1 MATPAIQT
9 LITDAQQVLNLK
21 SLSEIR
27 ATLTAVLAN
36 ANVGTP
42 LNPNLTTQ
50 QLWDEFY
57 EIVRQSPTD
66 IESILVNQ
74 MMKFVFSPPAPGG
87 AGANHEVIYNNNGVL
102 AGDPKFLWDDALNK
116 LDIDG
121 SATISGDLT
130 VDTSTLKVDSAND
143 RVGFGTASPAQGV
156 HLSKSSTSTALTSPP
171 VGGASFRIQNTSST
185 NNNFGSVEFYNAA
198 GLFGASVNCQYTN
211 QATPTSDLVFVTRGT
226 LGGLEHY
233 RIAADGV
240 ATWSE
245 VGGVAGTAMTLN
257 STGLGLGV
265 SPVTALSFPIGSTRV
280 VSQSATTNHAAGNVG
295 TLKFGISDGG
305 GDYSGLHVVNSHNG
319 TYSSQ
324 DLLFFTGEGGVSL
337 SLERMRITRSGN
349 LILSAPNTPPTLT
362 TNGQLTVNAT
372 SNTNLRFSY
381 RGSDG
386 TTRVANITLA

>member
-1 MATPAIQT
+1 MA
-9 LITDAQQVLNLK
+9 
-21 SLSEIR
+21 
-27 ATLTAVLAN
+27 
-36 ANVGTP
+36 
-42 LNPNLTTQ
+42 
-50 QLWDEFY
+50 
-57 EIVRQSPTD
+57 
-66 IESILVNQ
+66 
-74 MMKFVFSPPAPGG
+74 
-87 AGANHEVIYNNNGVL
+87 
-102 AGDPKFLWDDALNK
+102 
-116 LDIDG
+116 
-121 SATISGDLT
+121 
-130 VDTSTLKVDSAND
+130 DS
-143 RVGFGTASPAQGV
+143 
-156 HLSKSSTSTALTSPP
+156 KITALTALTTADPANDMIPIVDVSDTPPASGNTKRISINNILACSPTATF
-171 VGGASFRIQNTSST
+171 ASLNVTGSSIPANGLYLPTTNTL
-185 NNNFGSVEFYNAA
+185 EFAA
-198 GLFGASVNCQYTN
+198 NSLAQ
-211 QATPTSDLVFVTRGT
+211 
-226 LGGLEHY
+226 Y
-233 RIAADGV
+233 RIAPLGVFSWFDG
-240 ATWSE
+240 A
-245 VGGVAGTAMTLN
+245 GGTRMTLN